1 MPSLVDRHRSA
12 SKRVSGVYKPVGDG
26 EKEGVGVAGMEGG
39 KHVSRT
45 ASRAMT
51 VTPTIE
57 IRRV

>member
-1 MPSLVDRHRSA
+1 MPLLADHHRSA

-26 EKEGVGVAGMEGG
+26 EEGVEVAGMEGG
-39 KHVSRT
+39 RHVSRT
-45 ASRAMT
+45 AFRAMT